1 MLKQSRKLKHVLVL
15 YNKTGI
21 INTKLFGKHVLPF
34 WYKNQEDHYRF
45 LVTCDGASGHN
56 YRKAKKI
63 ARKNQTENEEIL
75 YIPTQ

>member
-34 WYKNQEDHYRF
+34 WFKNQEDHYRF

-56 YRKAKKI
+56 YHKARKI
-63 ARKNQTENEEIL
+63 AREIYNENENL
-75 YIPTQ
+75 CNIPT